1 LCIFGITDILA
12 SVWNFENAG
21 MTGRRIMDAARKKI
35 LVVDDDPDA
44 LKMLSVILENMG
56 YGVVCAG
63 TGKEA
68 LEKLEN
74 DAIDLVLLDVVMP
87 DMDGYT
93 FFQTLRSDVDKRDLP
108 VIVLTGKPDMK
119 EIFKMEGVSIVMDKP
134 FEPQVLLSKINEMLS

>member
-1 LCIFGITDILA
+1 
-12 SVWNFENAG
+12 
-21 MTGRRIMDAARKKI
+21 MTGRRPMDAASKKI

-44 LKMLSVILENMG
+44 LRMLRVILENLG

-68 LEKLEN
+68 LEKMEN
-74 DAIDLVLLDVVMP
+74 GKIDLVLLDVVMP

-93 FFQTLRSDVDKRDLP
+93 FFQTLRSDINKRSIP

-119 EIFKMEGVSIVMDKP
+119 EIFKIEGVSIVMDKP
-134 FEPQVLLSKINEMLS
+134 FEPQELLSKINEMLS

>member
-1 LCIFGITDILA
+1 
-12 SVWNFENAG
+12 
-21 MTGRRIMDAARKKI
+21 MDAARKKI